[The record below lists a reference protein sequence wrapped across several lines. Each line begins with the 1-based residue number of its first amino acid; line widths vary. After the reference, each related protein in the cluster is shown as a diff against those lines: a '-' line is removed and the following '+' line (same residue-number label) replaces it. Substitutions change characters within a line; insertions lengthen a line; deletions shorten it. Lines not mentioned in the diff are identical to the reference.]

1 MLNNYIYWCSYRQFL
16 EWNWRISWLWLTLN
30 FQSWDILKMLYVTL
44 PPFKI
49 CKDSGLNLLENAHFS
64 SPVED
69 PAGPGP
75 RVAFW
80 MLCDFTPWVACSQ
93 TLHFLLKV
101 RRARSPIIEKKN
113 KETSVCRLR
122 FGRHLG
128 LAGCHNCLWSHVFI
142 IFLAQ
147 GLVSISQ

>member
-44 PPFKI
+44 PPFKSVKTQALI
-49 CKDSGLNLLENAHFS
+49 YLRTLTFQVPWKI
-64 SPVED
+64 
-69 PAGPGP
+69 P

-128 LAGCHNCLWSHVFI
+128 LAGCHNWLWSHVFI
-142 IFLAQ
+142 IFHAR
-147 GLVSISQ
+147 GLVSINQ